1 MSKASHSLLSWYTG
15 YFSQRLWKHKH
26 QIIFVNYL
34 IKEYNVD
41 EFDPM
46 IPMNVEKDQSFH
58 RSIAWTMKML
68 QIETGFPQVV
78 QKNAMRT
85 QMF

>member
-1 MSKASHSLLSWYTG
+1 
-15 YFSQRLWKHKH
+15 
-26 QIIFVNYL
+26 
-34 IKEYNVD
+34 
-41 EFDPM
+41 M

-58 RSIAWTMKML
+58 RSVAWTMKML

-78 QKNAMRT
+78 QKNAMIT